1 MGISEALI
9 LIQILSFRADALQI
23 QLDIMKLN
31 EASANNIEVIEI
43 APVGVSSVEVYGL
56 TTEGEKPEITN
67 EFSEKSH
74 IETILKTIA
83 ECESGNRQFN
93 KDGEPLWNSQGSSA
107 VGVLQ
112 IMYSIHGEDARARNL
127 DIINSYEDNWEYGRI
142 LFKQHGTKPWEAD
155 PKSYNCWK

>member
-31 EASANNIEVIEI
+31 EANVEISEI
-43 APVGVSSVEVYGL
+43 APVGVSSVETYGL
-56 TTEGEKPEITN
+56 TTGEEKPEIIN
-67 EFSEKSH
+67 EFSEIRH
-74 IETILKTIA
+74 TETILETIA

-107 VGVLQ
+107 VGKFQ
-112 IMYSIHGEDARARNL
+112 IMHSIHGERAEGLGL
-127 DIINSYEDNWEYGRI
+127 DIINSEEDNETFANI
-142 LFKQHGTKPWEAD
+142 LYNEHDTKPWLASKE
-155 PKSYNCWK
+155 CWN